1 MKRTPKTIRL
11 SYATMSNLYYLA
23 LAFPDATETE
33 RIEKAIEVYTRLI
46 RNSTYHTDLTKHL
59 EDGLFASGYEHGS
72 QQAYQMAGIDLE
84 AACEACKRADPQEE

>member
-1 MKRTPKTIRL
+1 MPRTPKTLRL

-59 EDGLFASGYEHGS
+59 ESGLFASGYEHGAR
-72 QQAYQMAGIDLE
+72 QAYQMAGIDID
-84 AACEACKRADPQEE
+84 AASAACKRADHQTE